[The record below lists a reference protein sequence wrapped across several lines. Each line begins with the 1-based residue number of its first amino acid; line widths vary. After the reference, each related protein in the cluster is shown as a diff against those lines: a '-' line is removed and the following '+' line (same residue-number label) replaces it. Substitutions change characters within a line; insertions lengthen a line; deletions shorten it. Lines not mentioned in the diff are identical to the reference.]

1 MTQYVKV
8 FAQWPEFGPG
18 GKHTHTHKTTINK
31 QIWFL
36 ELGEFITVKFDFQ
49 SFAFK
54 KKNTHPAPL
63 TIFWGRGGSVKEED
77 HNWEVLA
84 LFWGEKPGC
93 IDYKHKPKQIVTILP
108 SRKKWYLAESGSTS
122 H

>member
-1 MTQYVKV
+1 MTQYVEV

-18 GKHTHTHKTTINK
+18 SKHTHKKNPTINK

-54 KKNTHPAPL
+54 KKNAHPAPL
-63 TIFWGRGGSVKEED
+63 TILFVIGGV
-77 HNWEVLA
+77 
-84 LFWGEKPGC
+84 GG
-93 IDYKHKPKQIVTILP
+93 
-108 SRKKWYLAESGSTS
+108 G
-122 H
+122 

>member
-63 TIFWGRGGSVKEED
+63 TILWGRGGGVRLKKRTITEKFWLCSEEKSQ
-77 HNWEVLA
+77 VA
-84 LFWGEKPGC
+84 
-93 IDYKHKPKQIVTILP
+93 
-108 SRKKWYLAESGSTS
+108 
-122 H
+122 